1 MLLVWWSELF
11 SYVQNGNSIFEYLFL
26 DCVQISESL
35 YNPGPRK
42 MFFKAQAIHIN
53 AAAVVN
59 APAEEEQENIDKIK
73 RFAEKHQ

>member
-1 MLLVWWSELF
+1 
-11 SYVQNGNSIFEYLFL
+11 
-26 DCVQISESL
+26 
-35 YNPGPRK
+35 